1 MRRWSAPQPWFKAC
15 IFVELLVQAPLWAI
29 AAYGYAFNRQWVR
42 LPGLIFSLCSFMLMI
57 PIMAELI
64 FSRKSFD
71 RAAVLQMY
79 APFAISP
86 MLIAVKTSLLR
97 CSLITARAEVKAAM
111 MMLMVQDSINMVL
124 ASKHDTRSKTS

>member
-1 MRRWSAPQPWFKAC
+1 MQ
-15 IFVELLVQAPLWAI
+15 VPLWAI

-57 PIMAELI
+57 PIMAELM
-64 FSRKSFD
+64 FSRESFG

-86 MLIAVKTSLLR
+86 MLIAVKTLYCDDLSLR
-97 CSLITARAEVKAAM
+97 PG
-111 MMLMVQDSINMVL
+111 Q
-124 ASKHDTRSKTS
+124 RSKQS